1 MSLDISTGAAAAVA
15 RRRRRRRRRKQ
26 MTNEFPSPLRYF
38 QSRGRF
44 WGILLEFLFLFSC
57 FFLFGFYGPAPHYNN
72 KKKAFYWV
80 FFGCF
85 ITGFSM
91 ARNYF
96 SSSFLWRLERL
107 ERTPTFQ
114 VVVVVFF
121 RFDFDF
127 FVFSSFFWLFLKI
140 GCSKRKCSVALGALM
155 KTDHCLIWTKMCYPK
170 IIFFGEMMCIMGI
183 IKFEWVFT

>member
-1 MSLDISTGAAAAVA
+1 
-15 RRRRRRRRRKQ
+15 

-127 FVFSSFFWLFLKI
+127 FVFSSFFLAFFKNWLFETEMLSRPRGFNENRSLSHLNKN
-140 GCSKRKCSVALGALM
+140 VL
-155 KTDHCLIWTKMCYPK
+155 PK
-170 IIFFGEMMCIMGI
+170 NNFFFGEMMCIMGI